1 MMKKQIT
8 LISIC
13 LFCVISLSAQMNK
26 ESREKINT
34 LKIAYLTEQLN
45 LTSLEAEKFWPIYNA
60 YDKEQNNL
68 RNENRTRLKALIQK
82 NGSIDSISEQEAEKL
97 INLKIKGDK
106 KLIEIQERFI
116 EKIRTVISYKKL
128 IKLQVSEMEFARKL
142 MRKYKR
148 KDSTNRE

>member
-97 INLKIKGDK
+97 INLKIKADK

-148 KDSTNRE
+148 KDSTNRD

>member
-1 MMKKQIT
+1 MKKQIT